1 MPNKQE
7 IITLKVEKE
16 MKEKLIDMANKD
28 RRTLSS
34 YIRMVFDKII
44 SGEIKP

>member
-1 MPNKQE
+1 MSKDS

-16 MKEKLIDMANKD
+16 MVEKLKEMATKD
-28 RRTLSS
+28 RRTMSS
-34 YIRMVFDKII
+34 YVRMILDKVI

>member
-1 MPNKQE
+1 MSKDS

-16 MKEKLIDMANKD
+16 MVEKLKEMAAKD
-28 RRTLSS
+28 RRNMSS
-34 YIRMVFDKII
+34 YIRMILDKVI

>member
-1 MPNKQE
+1 MANKQE

-16 MKEKLIDMANKD
+16 MKEKLMKLANKD
-28 RRTLSS
+28 RRNLSS
-34 YIRMVFDKII
+34 YIRMILDKVV

>member
-1 MPNKQE
+1 MGKKEE

-16 MKEKLIDMANKD
+16 MKEKLMEMALKD

-34 YIRMVFDKII
+34 YIRMILDKVA
-44 SGEIKP
+44 SGEITS